1 MNDTSWIELCYE
13 ALGVPAGLP
22 DDERRRLAERVLLE
36 TTDQP
41 VDILGLGAAEAALD
55 LVVRYG
61 AAGELDEIL
70 LRWEQAENLGPELAR
85 LGDEGTRRATLC
97 AKKLVYDVVW
107 YTESRPSMEGD
118 DNGVPLVP
126 ITGDTGA
133 DAADRRHPG
142 AA

>member
-1 MNDTSWIELCYE
+1 MNDTSWIEHCYE
-13 ALGVPAGLP
+13 ALGVPADLP

-70 LRWEQAENLGPELAR
+70 HRWEQAENLGPELAR

-107 YTESRPSMEGD
+107 YTESRPSKEGD

-126 ITGDTGA
+126 VTGDASPG
-133 DAADRRHPG
+133 AADRRRPET
-142 AA
+142 A